1 MSDFGI
7 LSLGAYVPTLRLQR
21 VAIAEANSWANPN
34 LRARA
39 KGQRAIL
46 NWDEDSLTMGLE
58 AARACLVV
66 SDVLPLSVTFASTS
80 APFLDRPASVIISA
94 ALQLSAGTRT
104 MDVGS
109 SQRAASSAL
118 IQMLIGRGEGAQLL
132 IAADARPA
140 KPGSA
145 QELSYGAAGA
155 AVLIGSGKP
164 ILKLRG
170 FSTNASDFVGHYR
183 TAGEPHEYHWE
194 ERWVRDEGIAKL
206 VPPTIK
212 SALAGAG
219 VAASDVKHFIFPTS
233 FSGVDAAT
241 IKRTGISIDA
251 IANSLDASVGQS
263 GNAHALLM
271 LHGVLS
277 KAEVGDIVVI
287 TTFGHGCDVLVL
299 EATEHLA
306 GYNPTATM
314 AEIAAGGKAE
324 TSYQKYLSFTG
335 EVGMDWGIRSEFE
348 TRTALSAQYRYA
360 SDAAGF
366 IAGQCSQCGTI
377 QFPRAEICVN
387 ANCDCAGPQAPV
399 SLREAAAEILTF
411 TADWLSFKECPPF
424 CFGLVQFANG
434 ARALMEFSD
443 FQPEDLAVGA
453 PVRFVYRKKEID
465 HQRAYHS
472 YFWKAAPAVI
482 SRKD

>member
-1 MSDFGI
+1 MSEFGI

-21 VAIAEANSWANPN
+21 AAIAEANSWANPG
-34 LRARA
+34 LKARA

-58 AARACLVV
+58 AARACLAA
-66 SDVLPLSVTFASTS
+66 SDIKPQSVTFASTS
-80 APFLDRPASVIISA
+80 APFLDRPASVIVSA
-94 ALQLSAGTRT
+94 ALQLSANTRT

-118 IQMLIGRGEGAQLL
+118 IQMLMGGGEAVMLV
-132 IAADARPA
+132 AADARPA

-155 AVLIGSGKP
+155 AALIGSGKP
-164 ILKLRG
+164 ILKFRG
-170 FSTNASDFVGHYR
+170 FSTNATDFVGHYR

-206 VPPTIK
+206 VPTTIK
-212 SALAGAG
+212 SALANAG
-219 VAASDVKHFIFPTS
+219 VAADDVKHFIFPTT
-233 FSGVDAAT
+233 FSGVDTAT
-241 IKRTGISIDA
+241 AKRTGISIDA
-251 IANSLDASVGQS
+251 IANNLDASVGQS

-271 LHGVLS
+271 LQGVLS
-277 KAEVGDIVVI
+277 SGRAGDIVVMV
-287 TTFGHGCDVLVL
+287 TFGHGCDVLVL
-299 EATEHLA
+299 EVTEHLA
-306 GYNPTATM
+306 GYNPTASI
-314 AEIAAGGKAE
+314 EQIAASGKAE

-335 EVGMDWGIRSEFE
+335 GVSMDWGIRSEFE
-348 TRTALSAQYRYA
+348 TKTALSAQYRYT

-366 IAGQCSQCGTI
+366 VAGQCAECGTI
-377 QFPRAEICVN
+377 QFPRAAICVN
-387 ANCDCAGPQAPV
+387 ADCDNVGPQAPV
-399 SLREAAAEILTF
+399 SLRDEAAEILTF

-443 FQPEDLAVGA
+443 FQPEGLAVGA

-472 YFWKAAPAVI
+472 YFWKAAPAAL
-482 SRKD
+482 SGED